1 MHIDEKIKD
10 ALLEDIFIMR
20 WKKDRTSQ
28 YALLNTIEL
37 KETID
42 NIFKELDDAGYK
54 IVKKTRTKSKRLK
67 NGKKQEIKRS
77 LSNHRPVKEFV

>member
-10 ALLEDIFIMR
+10 ALLEAIFVMR

-42 NIFKELDDAGYK
+42 NILRELDAAGYK
-54 IVKKTRTKSKRLK
+54 IVKKTKSKQIN
-67 NGKKQEIKRS
+67 NGKKQKAQRPLGYYRS
-77 LSNHRPVKEFV
+77 AKEYV